1 DGGALHGHHV
11 AGRPALHE
19 RPGGGLEQPREGAR
33 GAHLRVAARQVGG
46 GAALEVGEGGV
57 GAGVEQVDDMGGRAA
72 AGGEHQR
79 RRAAGRL
86 LVDRGA
92 RGEERLQQ
100 RRLGAGADRGPQ
112 RREAGGVAH
121 VQLGAALEGG
131 GHRHRV
137 AAFERHE
144 QVGAGRLL
152 RSRVERE
159 VREHARSGQ
168 EQDHHQSDQRAHAG
182 TIPTGGSCMLSAVP
196 GLGVDVRKLVTLALP
211 LAVAQLAQNAMGF
224 VDTLMVGRLGPTA
237 LAGLALGA
245 TTFSTLYVILM
256 AVLLSVSPLVA
267 QAVGARRAGE
277 PARVARQGLLL
288 ALALAVPGMAVMF
301 LVEPLLR
308 AAGLPAGAV
317 ELAGGYLRAVALGM
331 PFALGFMA
339 LRGYFE
345 GQGDARPI
353 LYLAL
358 AGVGLNVFLNDALI
372 FGRYGLPALGV
383 VGTRY
388 ATASVYLALF
398 AGAALLARARYRG
411 QAPFRGFGRPD
422 PTVLREIVRVG
433 WPISATLGL
442 EVGLFSTISFL
453 MGGFGD
459 AVLAGHQIAMQSAS
473 MTFMIP
479 LGIATATGVLVGQ
492 AAGRGDPAGV
502 RRAGTLGIGLAT
514 GFMSLTALLF

>member
-1 DGGALHGHHV
+1 
-11 AGRPALHE
+11 
-19 RPGGGLEQPREGAR
+19 
-33 GAHLRVAARQVGG
+33 
-46 GAALEVGEGGV
+46 
-57 GAGVEQVDDMGGRAA
+57 
-72 AGGEHQR
+72 
-79 RRAAGRL
+79 
-86 LVDRGA
+86 
-92 RGEERLQQ
+92 
-100 RRLGAGADRGPQ
+100 
-112 RREAGGVAH
+112 
-121 VQLGAALEGG
+121 
-131 GHRHRV
+131 
-137 AAFERHE
+137 
-144 QVGAGRLL
+144 
-152 RSRVERE
+152 
-159 VREHARSGQ
+159 
-168 EQDHHQSDQRAHAG
+168 
-182 TIPTGGSCMLSAVP
+182 MLSAVP

-383 VGTRY
+383 VGTGY

-433 WPISATLGL
+433 WPISVTLGL

-514 GFMSLTALLF
+514 GFMSLTALLFWLASRFVIGLYVDVADPINTELIRYAASFLAIAAMFQLVDGMQVAAAGALRGLKDTRVPMLLTLVAYWLVGLSSGVVLAYVLGVGPRGLWFGMVAGLAVAALLLTTRFARSTRQDALASAAPSLTSD